1 MTIKGTY
8 KNILVAVD
16 GSDSSSIAVT
26 EAVEIAKRSNAILY
40 ITEIVDNLHS
50 SMPKETID
58 SQKEL
63 AYEHINEYIE
73 RAADLG
79 ITTPVKAVVEVGSP
93 KHLLTSTIPEELD
106 ADLIVIGANG
116 KHFFKNTSIGSV
128 AGYVV
133 NNAPCSV
140 LVSR

>member
-1 MTIKGTY
+1 MAIKGTY

-16 GSDSSSIAVT
+16 GSDSSSIAFT
-26 EAVEIAKRSNAILY
+26 EAVEIAKRSNATLHV
-40 ITEIVDNLHS
+40 TEIVDNLHS
-50 SMPKETID
+50 SMPKDTVA

-63 AYEHINEYIE
+63 AYEHIDEYIE
-73 RAADLG
+73 RSADLG
-79 ITTPVKAVVEVGSP
+79 LTTPIKAVVEVGSP
-93 KHLLTSTIPEELD
+93 KHLLTTTIPEAVA

-116 KHFFKNTSIGSV
+116 KHFLMNTSIGSV
-128 AGYVV
+128 ASYVV

>member
-16 GSDSSSIAVT
+16 GSDSSSIAFT
-26 EAVEIAKRSNAILY
+26 EAIEIAKRSKATLHVA
-40 ITEIVDNLHS
+40 EIVDNLHS
-50 SMPKETID
+50 SMPKEIVA

-63 AYEHINEYIE
+63 AYEHIDEYIE
-73 RAADLG
+73 RAADLDL
-79 ITTPVKAVVEVGSP
+79 TTPIKAIVEVGSP
-93 KHLLTSTIPEELD
+93 KHLLTTTIPEAIN

-116 KHFFKNTSIGSV
+116 KHFLMSTSIGSV
-128 AGYVV
+128 ASYVV